1 MKKTHLFCFLFL
13 IGTLIKAQEG
23 QFSQYFASGSVLNPA
38 FTGTVPN
45 LSFNTNYKRGGSP
58 NAESF
63 LELLQVTFTY
73 PFKKTTSRDFQVGGA
88 GITFFQEK
96 RGFEGI
102 YNSRKVLLTGAYS
115 IRLSRLSNQNV
126 IFGLQAGIVEHR
138 IDGSSLT
145 WGSQFN
151 QYIGFDNTLIGES
164 IGANPVFYPTFNF
177 GVIYTAFDN
186 QNRYLRDKSL
196 MFGLSVDNLNR
207 PNVGIDGLEGA
218 RKSFLF
224 KAFGSSRFPIAP
236 RWYLHPSAYVLYS
249 QGNEQINTG
258 LYLSTLVSSPR
269 AQKSVQLQIGSWYR
283 FEDSIIVLT
292 GFEIENLRIGF
303 SLDLN
308 TQSFDIN
315 DQLGA
320 QLPTYEV
327 SLTYNLDLSN
337 SLSNISSPIF

>member
-1 MKKTHLFCFLFL
+1 MKKIVFTLFGLLCSLFL
-13 IGTLIKAQEG
+13 KAQEG
-23 QFSQYFASGSVLNPA
+23 QFSQYFASGTVLNPA

-45 LSFNTNYKRGGSP
+45 LSFNSNYKRGGSP
-58 NAESF
+58 NADSF
-63 LELLQVTFTY
+63 LELMQVTFTY

-102 YNSRKVLLTGAYS
+102 YSSRKILLTGAYS

-126 IFGLQAGIVEHR
+126 IFGLQGGVVEHR

-151 QYIGFDNTLIGES
+151 RFIGFDNTLLGES

-177 GVIYTAFDN
+177 GVVYTAFDN
-186 QNRYLRDKSL
+186 QNRYIRDKSL
-196 MFGLSVDNLNR
+196 MLGLSVDNLNR
-207 PNVGIDGLEGA
+207 PNVGIEGLDGA

-224 KAFGSSRFPIAP
+224 KAFGSSKFPISP
-236 RWYLHPSAYVLYS
+236 RWYMHPSAFVLYS

-283 FEDSIIVLT
+283 FGDSIIVLT

-303 SLDLN
+303 SVDLN

-315 DQLGA
+315 DQLDA

-337 SLSNISSPIF
+337 PLSNISSPIF